1 MLPKGYVRILPGG
14 VLAPA
19 SSWGEP
25 APTVETRSTVGAGSA
40 REEAATAYIT
50 PIDKRHI
57 ESRLG
62 VCDDGAIPVEQSGA
76 SMNFHTRKWVKPEDL
91 NPNGTL
97 FGGSLL
103 RWIDEE
109 AAIYAIVQLGNQRVV
124 TKYISE
130 INFVSA
136 SRQGDIIELGI
147 TASEFGRTSIT
158 LTCEVRNKI
167 TRKSILT
174 VDKLVFVNL
183 GEDGLPAPHGR
194 TEIRYIKDQFEQ
206 SE

>member
-1 MLPKGYVRILPGG
+1 MKIANGDH
-14 VLAPA
+14 
-19 SSWGEP
+19 S
-25 APTVETRSTVGAGSA
+25 RSRMEHDRSVCQDTAHRSA
-40 REEAATAYIT
+40 R
-50 PIDKRHI
+50 H
-57 ESRLG
+57 SG
-62 VCDDGAIPVEQSGA
+62 VK
-76 SMNFHTRKWVKPEDL
+76 MNFHTRKWVKPEDL

-147 TASEFGRTSIT
+147 TATEFGRTSIT

-174 VDKLVFVNL
+174 VEKMVFVNL

-194 TEIRYIKDQFEQ
+194 TEIKYVKDQFQED
-206 SE
+206 ELVTK

>member
-1 MLPKGYVRILPGG
+1 MKIAHGADRQRLIEL
-14 VLAPA
+14 
-19 SSWGEP
+19 
-25 APTVETRSTVGAGSA
+25 GAGLCHDVDHHLA
-40 REEAATAYIT
+40 R
-50 PIDKRHI
+50 RF
-57 ESRLG
+57 G
-62 VCDDGAIPVEQSGA
+62 VT
-76 SMNFHTRKWVKPEDL
+76 MNFHTRKWVKPEDL

-147 TASEFGRTSIT
+147 TATEFGRTSIT

-174 VDKLVFVNL
+174 VEKMVFVNL

-194 TEIRYIKDQFEQ
+194 TEIKYVKDQFQDDSLTE
-206 SE
+206 

>member
-1 MLPKGYVRILPGG
+1 MRHFPSLSVGGMKIAHGADRQRRIELGPVLCHDNAHYWATCFG
-14 VLAPA
+14 V
-19 SSWGEP
+19 
-25 APTVETRSTVGAGSA
+25 T
-40 REEAATAYIT
+40 
-50 PIDKRHI
+50 
-57 ESRLG
+57 
-62 VCDDGAIPVEQSGA
+62 
-76 SMNFHTRKWVKPEDL
+76 MNFHTRKWVKPEDL

-147 TASEFGRTSIT
+147 TATEFGRTSIT

-174 VDKLVFVNL
+174 VEKMVFVNL

-194 TEIRYIKDQFEQ
+194 TEIKYVKDQFQDDSLPE
-206 SE
+206 

>member
-1 MLPKGYVRILPGG
+1 
-14 VLAPA
+14 
-19 SSWGEP
+19 
-25 APTVETRSTVGAGSA
+25 
-40 REEAATAYIT
+40 
-50 PIDKRHI
+50 
-57 ESRLG
+57 
-62 VCDDGAIPVEQSGA
+62 
-76 SMNFHTRKWVKPEDL
+76 MNFHTRKWVKPEDL

-147 TASEFGRTSIT
+147 TATEFGRTSIT

-174 VDKLVFVNL
+174 VERWSSSTSVKTACRRRT
-183 GEDGLPAPHGR
+183 GAPR
-194 TEIRYIKDQFEQ
+194 SSTSKTSSRKMSWSR
-206 SE
+206 SETSALLHRERARSHTGACCDLWARACSRKRLCRHRRFTRATNSREPGS

>member
-1 MLPKGYVRILPGG
+1 MKIAHEVDRQWRIELGG
-14 VLAPA
+14 RLCHDVAHH
-19 SSWGEP
+19 
-25 APTVETRSTVGAGSA
+25 SA
-40 REEAATAYIT
+40 R
-50 PIDKRHI
+50 RF
-57 ESRLG
+57 G
-62 VCDDGAIPVEQSGA
+62 VT
-76 SMNFHTRKWVKPEDL
+76 MNFHTRKWVKPEDL

-147 TASEFGRTSIT
+147 TATEFGRTSIT

-174 VDKLVFVNL
+174 VEKMVFVNL

-194 TEIRYIKDQFEQ
+194 TEIKYVKDQFQDDGIRE
-206 SE
+206 

>member
-1 MLPKGYVRILPGG
+1 LGRKWQAASDKLKGHFFLAACGVKLEAGCLPVNGQIR
-14 VLAPA
+14 
-19 SSWGEP
+19 SEP
-25 APTVETRSTVGAGSA
+25 
-40 REEAATAYIT
+40 
-50 PIDKRHI
+50 
-57 ESRLG
+57 
-62 VCDDGAIPVEQSGA
+62 

-147 TASEFGRTSIT
+147 TATEFGRTSIT
-158 LTCEVRNKI
+158 LTCQVRNKI

-174 VDKLVFVNL
+174 VEKMVFVNL
-183 GEDGLPAPHGR
+183 GEDGLPAPHGK
-194 TEIRYIKDQFEQ
+194 TEITYVKDQFKE
-206 SE
+206 ELINE

>member
-1 MLPKGYVRILPGG
+1 
-14 VLAPA
+14 
-19 SSWGEP
+19 
-25 APTVETRSTVGAGSA
+25 
-40 REEAATAYIT
+40 
-50 PIDKRHI
+50 
-57 ESRLG
+57 
-62 VCDDGAIPVEQSGA
+62 
-76 SMNFHTRKWVKPEDL
+76 MNFHTRKWVKPEDL

-147 TASEFGRTSIT
+147 TATEFGRTSIT

-174 VDKLVFVNL
+174 VEKMVFVNL

-194 TEIRYIKDQFEQ
+194 TEIKYVKDQFQ
-206 SE
+206 DDNLSE

>member
-1 MLPKGYVRILPGG
+1 
-14 VLAPA
+14 
-19 SSWGEP
+19 
-25 APTVETRSTVGAGSA
+25 
-40 REEAATAYIT
+40 
-50 PIDKRHI
+50 
-57 ESRLG
+57 
-62 VCDDGAIPVEQSGA
+62 
-76 SMNFHTRKWVKPEDL
+76 MNFHTRKWVKPEDL

-147 TASEFGRTSIT
+147 TATEFGRTARVNGTQGTDHGTAGPMFIAGKPVRGGQYGAPVDLAKRGADDNLQHTTDFRRVYAT
-158 LTCEVRNKI
+158 LVEGWLGVQPERQVL
-167 TRKSILT
+167 RGRFEPFP
-174 VDKLVFVNL
+174 VF
-183 GEDGLPAPHGR
+183 G
-194 TEIRYIKDQFEQ
+194 
-206 SE
+206 